1 MGMKLGAC
9 PLTVAVAT
17 TSLMACPVSAP
28 ATNSHIDLQSFDRL
42 GDVARID
49 QRDLHLIERNA
60 IVAEHDVQ
68 DFRGRR
74 VAGDH
79 ADAVAGEL

>member
-1 MGMKLGAC
+1 
-9 PLTVAVAT
+9 
-17 TSLMACPVSAP
+17 
-28 ATNSHIDLQSFDRL
+28 LQSFDRL